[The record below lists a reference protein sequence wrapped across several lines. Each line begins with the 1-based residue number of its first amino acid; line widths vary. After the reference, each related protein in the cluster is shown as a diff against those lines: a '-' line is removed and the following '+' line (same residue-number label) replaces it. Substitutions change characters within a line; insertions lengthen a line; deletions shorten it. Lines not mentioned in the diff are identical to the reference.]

1 MRIDILGVG
10 FDNLTMTEAV
20 ARGCELLAG
29 EGAHYVVTPNP
40 EIVETCRADAEAMA
54 AVNGADLVLP
64 DGIGVIYGAKL
75 LGTPLK
81 SRVPGIEF
89 GTAMLAH
96 CAETGKKV
104 FLFGAKPGVAE
115 QAAKNLCE
123 KLPGLQIAGTH
134 DGYFTDAESDAIAA
148 EIRTSGADMA
158 LVCLGAPKQEK
169 WMAQYGAATMRL
181 HIMFIGDFE
190 KAVTWSNE
198 AVKGS
203 KRFLDRCFNL
213 QDIATAEETISA
225 KNESIVHKTI
235 KKVTQDID
243 ELKMNTA
250 IAAMMTMVNELYAN
264 GCSKGDVEM
273 LCLLLSPF
281 APHMVEEMW
290 ENMGFAAKYGKMAM
304 QMPWPTHDEAK
315 TVDSHVEMAV
325 QVNGKLKGTVTVP
338 MDSDEAAVVAAAMD
352 TDKVKKAVEGMSV
365 VKTIHVKNK
374 LVNLIVKP
382 AR

>member
-96 CAETGKKV
+96 CAETGKRV
-104 FLFGAKPGVAE
+104 YLFGAKPGVAE

-134 DGYFTDAESDAIAA
+134 DGYFTDAESDVIAA
-148 EIRTSGADMA
+148 GIRTSGADMA
-158 LVCLGAPKQEK
+158 LVCLARRSRRSGWRSMARPRAQSCCWVSAAR
-169 WMAQYGAATMRL
+169 WMCSRVWRSARRNSTAST
-181 HIMFIGDFE
+181 I
-190 KAVTWSNE
+190 WS
-198 AVKGS
+198 GS
-203 KRFLDRCFNL
+203 
-213 QDIATAEETISA
+213 TGS
-225 KNESIVHKTI
+225 
-235 KKVTQDID
+235 
-243 ELKMNTA
+243 
-250 IAAMMTMVNELYAN
+250 
-264 GCSKGDVEM
+264 SK
-273 LCLLLSPF
+273 
-281 APHMVEEMW
+281 
-290 ENMGFAAKYGKMAM
+290 
-304 QMPWPTHDEAK
+304 
-315 TVDSHVEMAV
+315 
-325 QVNGKLKGTVTVP
+325 
-338 MDSDEAAVVAAAMD
+338 
-352 TDKVKKAVEGMSV
+352 
-365 VKTIHVKNK
+365 IR
-374 LVNLIVKP
+374 P
-382 AR
+382 ARDA